1 MFSWLTASW
10 SDDRSTND
18 TAEYTRTTPSPPHD
32 HDTASAGS
40 SDSEGASLAGLPRES
55 FDTLQSNA
63 STISAPWFDH
73 ATPNHPIAVPK
84 EGLPE
89 ATPWFSAATL
99 DAPFPPPPPAPWFAE
114 ASMHSPVRVSSPT
127 PAASSSQGYLDIPP
141 ANERKSGEDESDGS
155 PPFFSAVA
163 TMKKPFRLRKSKKK
177 VGNGNSAPKPKSFA
191 PSESARRYPVSE
203 YAANT
208 DSDTESCFSTKSEPV
223 NLRKLTSRASFGLFS
238 LGLGLGA
245 RVQSIVP
252 PPLPPRPPPPSSV
265 ATEDGDDD
273 PDIETDADSSFASSS
288 TYTAPSTT
296 RSVGSLVKKESLIF
310 YSQKPPSP
318 PATPLPSR
326 SEKIIRSAV
335 DQIGDTTIML
345 SRLARSAK
353 RTMEPSEAAE
363 AIGRLTSVDAGA
375 ERSLLE
381 CVDRSVT
388 RVEVFLQAVLPR
400 AAAVFEKDAGSA
412 IEGIVQREVDAESAA
427 GDAPPA
433 YTARAAEDMSLLP
446 EDINVVPGDY
456 IRTSIAADPRSCSE
470 KPVGQPEDIVPA
482 EAMFFA
488 AEAHTHDNVEQASE
502 TTIVLPA
509 EACDPVP
516 PAAAASLAV
525 ANVAPSQ
532 EVEMA
537 TADVTA
543 EMLTHTYQPMDA
555 DAVRAV
561 DKEPEVIAEVKTDA
575 LAVSTEQA
583 PHVAVGSVVLL
594 GAELSQVVETHSDPA
609 YTACEMSTCAHLP
622 AVYGTTRAFGH
633 EPALTFEVETHAPAV
648 STEQVQPVVVGNDKS
663 ITMDIKS
670 VVAERSEG
678 LHPVNVSAD
687 TAAPAPSMDA
697 FLHSVT
703 SPLSAAR
710 HLPIV
715 AATSSEMAFD
725 TDTPVTASAVAVPL
739 DVDRHLPLARAAIT
753 QVQVEEPETRH
764 SAPAAVPLS
773 LDTHLPLAQLAVA
786 EVSLEPIRAVE
797 TQSAASELSPDAHL
811 PLARVSQ
818 REVDEEL
825 EGLIAE
831 EALMAVAVPVER
843 NVPLVAPLSL
853 TRYLPS
859 FVLERSDVA
868 ADAAMEICNLL
879 SPPPVSPGNDA
890 HVCAAE
896 TEFELPAAN
905 VVDVIAVKE
914 LASAA
919 RHLPVATAVHR
930 QMTADRESRAQI
942 FLTVD
947 QPPTPLARH
956 VPVAGANE
964 TEHEAQRESV
974 SESLAAANCAPEVAV
989 AQHPPVIRG
998 MQREIGVD
1006 DDASVQALDWVCA
1019 PLELQTHLPC
1029 VTGMHSEHGA
1039 DAGEIGLQVEAASE
1053 HVVAVHTPLAVAVS
1067 RSLDAD
1073 LAATVAMFSE
1083 AATQLTGRLHLPAA
1097 AAKQIETS
1105 MDSGLTV
1112 DSQSVAEPRE
1122 LAVLL
1127 PKEAAV
1133 AMHSE
1138 AAATQLSRC
1147 VPAAEAKKSNLT
1159 VPQSE
1164 AEPRELPTAATVL
1177 GELST
1182 AAMLPEAVTRSLAAE
1197 GTSVVPELTIHAH
1210 NASKPRELPIT
1221 VAASQEVSTAVMPS
1235 EAATELTVR
1244 AQDAIRA
1251 REFQTVGTARE
1262 ASTAAMLSQA
1272 PTHLHL
1278 PAVAAKQVVLN
1289 VDSELIAHA
1298 QDATK
1303 PRELPKLAVLTE
1315 PGSLTMHSD
1324 GNLHFPAAVAKCSV
1338 LSVDGELTAHRQS
1351 VIEPREP
1358 STEATVW
1365 HEANTA
1371 AILSE
1376 ASMQLS
1382 RHLPAA
1388 TAKHTILRVDPE
1400 QTVNA
1405 QISTPPRELAVL
1417 AGRHLPNAAASL
1429 REVSL
1434 ESEALAVVLAA
1445 SAVNRVNLRAYTPAA
1460 SAARKSVEVDA
1471 VRVASKA
1478 ILAESVSLAHHIPTM
1493 AAACTDLDINA
1504 SALVT
1509 SHDTSMRTPMV
1520 LAQHRPTA
1528 RATQYSLALDA
1539 PAVAEKTFSND
1550 AVPVNRHFPTA
1561 APIRTDV
1568 ADFEEGTLAVYSAAP
1583 TAICVRTV
1591 WPTAATAVR
1600 NVDLDLARAVSPVPA
1615 SMGAAVAS
1623 AKGLA
1628 PVGTAKPASSLGAAS
1643 ILMSSLSHAS
1653 LDKNTDVGISTRS
1666 VIPTEV
1672 VSEQQMERNVTRGH
1686 ENATAFGISA
1696 SSGIRTES
1704 ALVSEQQTEPNVSNG
1719 ELTADVFDQ
1728 MFSAYFSSAA
1738 AQRPEAEKSV
1748 VIPVSDDIAHLT
1760 SQPVRDLSSTP
1771 SRPRKSS
1778 DRPEVASERARDE
1791 SFSPSS
1797 HIPGAEEN
1805 TSGPSMHPAADG
1817 DWASA
1822 AARRGTTVRS
1832 RSYTLNERLRPE
1844 PQPRTASDPDV
1855 IATSR
1860 SPAVRSRDRSGRSE
1874 RSEANLSDA
1883 SADGEVANRLRPFS
1897 ISSADS
1903 TTAVV
1908 DGGHHR
1914 PMAVDADTTPARLSN
1929 DHLPERQALP
1939 LSPPVSPMHKRFH
1952 SISSAGMSA
1961 ASRVDSGISD
1971 LSGMASPVVRSSV
1984 VTKGTDSE
1992 RTAAAVAAAVPV
2004 FLHLSP
2010 AEAAAKGLEQEHQW
2024 SLAHHM
2030 RNVIIS
2036 RAEIQASASAAPS
2049 HGTPLD
2055 LIAKASQPKT
2065 TFAGY
2070 LAARNRSASA
2080 VMQTIAR
2087 KSGEVQRSF
2096 DAKRTLSF
2104 SRDVGKAR
2112 TPTIDIVAPHA
2123 NDHDYDIEN
2132 ASPVLSPAAEPAAHA
2147 SMLQRSTDDDSDRG
2161 DPDDDEGDTTDWLQ
2175 NFAAFTSVVAFALL
2189 VGILQAAPLLAR
2201 GPVFGPNV
2209 STFAAELPLAAL
2221 LITAVGSSP
2230 VWAWAGGVVG
2240 SPAPLTACV
2249 ALFTLFIGLSAGS
2262 TDWNALI
2269 ALAACAGLFAGGIL
2283 PLSLLAPE
2291 KKTTRTRH
2299 AAVSLVILVFA
2310 VVFGLTC
2317 GPIIG
2322 HALLL
2327 RGYDH
2332 WRWMFLIPALV
2343 ALPGILFAA
2352 ALLWKART
2360 RKHGSGSTVDQSAPR
2375 MLDSLSSRRHLR
2387 QHRGSLGLGP
2397 AFLLAGLLT
2406 AAMCAILWGGQYPS
2420 FGGAQAGGGGSKA
2433 AQQTTA
2439 AGTPQSGLAL
2449 DTSPNAHALHS
2460 PGWVQN
2466 ANGQWTFAP
2475 GGIVPGGGA
2484 APGGAAPGGTAPG
2497 GTTPAG
2503 TAPGGTTPA
2512 GTAPGGSAPAGTA
2525 PGGTAPGGTAP
2536 GGTAPAGTAPGGTAP
2551 GGTAPGGTAPG
2562 GVTPGGVTPGGA
2574 VPGGATPGGAVP
2586 GGATPP
2592 GTVPVGGVP
2601 AGTGPA
2607 GVPDGVPAGTA
2618 PGGVSP
2624 GGTAP
2629 GPAPPGTT
2637 PGGVAPPAGSSI
2649 SPSGTA
2655 PTAAPA
2661 PYPSSLGP
2669 GADAP
2674 RNPKAILFQQLDQ
2687 CRMPPSFNDLPGAT
2701 SPGTPTD
2708 APGPLLSKAA
2718 WAGLFS
2724 ALVIIAIGT
2733 LAFLISSLFSG
2744 KHLAAV
2750 GTVIALAAAAS
2761 GFAAFAAVARYPPL
2775 VIGTLACHPSAALTY
2790 VLAGAILA
2798 CILMCLLPHSKESHA
2813 RSALPGSVIALV
2825 GCVLVAIDIGDG
2837 ISGIGFA
2844 VLCFGTIVAT
2854 ASGAKSRNRLIG
2866 ALVGIGFGVLFANTA
2881 FRAHAASRLLPF
2893 TASPLDAQT
2902 ADAIGDGLHL
2912 VHRAVAVPLA
2922 ALAVIGWASF
2932 AALASRAH

>member
-32 HDTASAGS
+32 YDPASAGS

-141 ANERKSGEDESDGS
+141 AKERRSGEDESDGS

-223 NLRKLTSRASFGLFS
+223 NLRKLTSRHSFGLFS

-273 PDIETDADSSFASSS
+273 PEIETDADSSFASSS
-288 TYTAPSTT
+288 TYTALSTT
-296 RSVGSLVKKESLIF
+296 RSAGSLVKKESLIF

-326 SEKIIRSAV
+326 SEKIMRSAV

-388 RVEVFLQAVLPR
+388 RVEVFLQAVMPR
-400 AAAVFEKDAGSA
+400 AAAVFEKETGSA
-412 IEGIVQREVDAESAA
+412 NEGIVQREVDAESAA

-446 EDINVVPGDY
+446 EDINVVPGD
-456 IRTSIAADPRSCSE
+456 SIKTFFAAEPRSCSE
-470 KPVGQPEDIVPA
+470 KSIGQPEDIALA
-482 EAMFFA
+482 ETMVFA
-488 AEAHTHDNVEQASE
+488 AKAHIHDNVEQASE
-502 TTIVLPA
+502 TSVVLPGVA
-509 EACDPVP
+509 SDPVP
-516 PAAAASLAV
+516 PAAAASLAF
-525 ANVAPSQ
+525 ANRDLSQ

-543 EMLTHTYQPMDA
+543 EMLTHTYQPMA
-555 DAVRAV
+555 AGAVRAV
-561 DKEPEVIAEVKTDA
+561 DKEPEFTAEVETHA
-575 LAVSTEQA
+575 HAVSTEQA
-583 PHVAVGSVVLL
+583 PPVAVGSLVLL

-609 YTACEMSTCAHLP
+609 YTGCEMSTCAHQP
-622 AVYGTTRAFGH
+622 IVYGTTRALGDED
-633 EPALTFEVETHAPAV
+633 EPALTAEVETHAPAV
-648 STEQVQPVVVGNDKS
+648 RTEQVPPLVIGNDKS
-663 ITMDIKS
+663 INTDIKS
-670 VVAERSEG
+670 VVAERIEG

-687 TAAPAPSMDA
+687 TAARAPSKGA
-697 FLHSVT
+697 ALHSVT
-703 SPLSAAR
+703 SPLLAAR

-715 AATSSEMAFD
+715 GATSSEMALD
-725 TDTPVTASAVAVPL
+725 TDTPATASGVAVPL
-739 DVDRHLPLARAAIT
+739 DVDRHLPLARAANT
-753 QVQVEEPETRH
+753 QVQVEEPKTRD
-764 SAPAAVPLS
+764 SAHTAVPLS
-773 LDTHLPLAQLAVA
+773 LDTHLPLAQLAMA

-797 TQSAASELSPDAHL
+797 KQSAASELSPDAHL
-811 PLARVSQ
+811 PLARASQ
-818 REVDEEL
+818 REVDEAL

-831 EALMAVAVPVER
+831 EAPMAIAVAVER

-879 SPPPVSPGNDA
+879 SPPPTSPGNNA

-905 VVDVIAVKE
+905 VADVIAVKE
-914 LASAA
+914 VASAA

-964 TEHEAQRESV
+964 TEHETQRESV
-974 SESLAAANCAPEVAV
+974 SESLAAANSAPEVAV

-998 MQREIGVD
+998 VQREIGVD
-1006 DDASVQALDWVCA
+1006 DDASVQALDWVRA

-1029 VTGMHSEHGA
+1029 VTGMRSEHGV
-1039 DAGEIGLQVEAASE
+1039 DAREIGLQVEAASE
-1053 HVVAVHTPLAVAVS
+1053 HGVAVHAPSAVAVS
-1067 RSLDAD
+1067 RSLEAD
-1073 LAATVAMFSE
+1073 LDASVAMFSE
-1083 AATQLTGRLHLPAA
+1083 VATQLTGRLHLPAA
-1097 AAKQIETS
+1097 AAKQIEAS
-1105 MDSGLTV
+1105 VDSGLIV
-1112 DSQSVAEPRE
+1112 DSQNVAEPRE

-1133 AMHSE
+1133 AMPSE
-1138 AAATQLSRC
+1138 AAATQLSRR

-1164 AEPRELPTAATVL
+1164 AEPRELPTVPAVL
-1177 GELST
+1177 GEVST
-1182 AAMLPEAVTRSLAAE
+1182 AAMLAGAVTRLPAAE
-1197 GTSVVPELTIHAH
+1197 ATSVDPELTVHAH
-1210 NASKPRELPIT
+1210 NASKPRELPTT
-1221 VAASQEVSTAVMPS
+1221 VAASREVSTA
-1235 EAATELTVR
+1235 
-1244 AQDAIRA
+1244 
-1251 REFQTVGTARE
+1251 FQTAGAASE
-1262 ASTAAMLSQA
+1262 ASTADMFFEAAS
-1272 PTHLHL
+1272 HLHL
-1278 PAVAAKQVVLN
+1278 PAVAAKQVVLS

-1298 QDATK
+1298 QDATE
-1303 PRELPKLAVLTE
+1303 PRELPNLAVLTE
-1315 PGSLTMHSD
+1315 AGSLTRHSD
-1324 GNLHFPAAVAKCSV
+1324 GSLHFPAAVAKCSV
-1338 LSVDGELTAHRQS
+1338 LNVDGELTAHRQS
-1351 VIEPREP
+1351 VIEPRKL
-1358 STEATVW
+1358 STEATVLR
-1365 HEANTA
+1365 EANTA

-1376 ASMQLS
+1376 ATMQFS
-1382 RHLPAA
+1382 SHLPAA
-1388 TAKHTILRVDPE
+1388 TANHTIMRVDPE
-1400 QTVNA
+1400 QTVYA
-1405 QISTPPRELAVL
+1405 QSSTPPRELAVL
-1417 AGRHLPNAAASL
+1417 AGRQLPNVAASL

-1434 ESEALAVVLAA
+1434 ESGALAVVLAA
-1445 SAVNRVNLRAYTPAA
+1445 SAMDRVNLRAHTPAA

-1471 VRVASKA
+1471 ARIASKA
-1478 ILAESVSLAHHIPTM
+1478 TLAESVSLAHHIPTT
-1493 AAACTDLDINA
+1493 AAARTDLDIDA

-1509 SHDTSMRTPMV
+1509 SHDTSMRTSMV

-1528 RATQYSLALDA
+1528 RATQYFLALDA
-1539 PAVAEKTFSND
+1539 PTVAEKTFFND
-1550 AVPVNRHFPTA
+1550 AVLVNRHFPIA

-1568 ADFEEGTLAVYSAAP
+1568 VDFEEGTLAVFSAAP
-1583 TAICVRTV
+1583 AAICVRTV

-1600 NVDLDLARAVSPVPA
+1600 NVDLDLAKPVSPVPA
-1615 SMGAAVAS
+1615 SMGVAVAS

-1628 PVGTAKPASSLGAAS
+1628 PVGTAKYGAAA

-1653 LDKNTDVGISTRS
+1653 LEKNADVGISTRS
-1666 VIPTEV
+1666 VIPTESVV
-1672 VSEQQMERNVTRGH
+1672 VSEQQMERNATRGH
-1686 ENATAFGISA
+1686 ENATEFGISA

-1704 ALVSEQQTEPNVSNG
+1704 ALVSEQRTELNVSNG

-1728 MFSAYFSSAA
+1728 MFSAYFSGAA
-1738 AQRPEAEKSV
+1738 AHQPEAEKSV

-1760 SQPVRDLSSTP
+1760 PQPVRDLSSTP
-1771 SRPRKSS
+1771 SRPRKSF
-1778 DRPEVASERARDE
+1778 DRPEVAFERARDE
-1791 SFSPSS
+1791 HFSPGS
-1797 HIPGAEEN
+1797 HIPGLEEN
-1805 TSGPSMHPAADG
+1805 TSAPSMHPAADG

-1844 PQPRTASDPDV
+1844 PQPRTASDTAV
-1855 IATSR
+1855 IATSH

-1883 SADGEVANRLRPFS
+1883 GADGEVANRLRPFS

-1914 PMAVDADTTPARLSN
+1914 PMAVDADSTPARLSN

-1984 VTKGTDSE
+1984 VTKGTDIE

-2036 RAEIQASASAAPS
+2036 RAEIQAAASAAPS

-2055 LIAKASQPKT
+2055 LIAKASQPKN

-2096 DAKRTLSF
+2096 DAKRSLSF
-2104 SRDVGKAR
+2104 SRDGGKAR
-2112 TPTIDIVAPHA
+2112 TPTVDIVAPHG

-2132 ASPVLSPAAEPAAHA
+2132 ASPVLSPSAEPAAHA
-2147 SMLQRSTDDDSDRG
+2147 SMLQRSADDDSNRDG
-2161 DPDDDEGDTTDWLQ
+2161 PEDDEGDTTDWLQ

-2201 GPVFGPNV
+2201 GPVFGPGV

-2240 SPAPLTACV
+2240 IPAPLTACV

-2269 ALAACAGLFAGGIL
+2269 ALAACAGVFAGGIL

-2291 KKTTRTRH
+2291 KKTTRPRH
-2299 AAVSLVILVFA
+2299 AVVSLVILVFA

-2360 RKHGSGSTVDQSAPR
+2360 RKHARGSTVDQSAPR
-2375 MLDSLSSRRHLR
+2375 MLDSLSSRRHQR

-2397 AFLLAGLLT
+2397 ALLLAGLLT
-2406 AAMCAILWGGQYPS
+2406 TAMCAILWGGQYPT
-2420 FGGAQAGGGGSKA
+2420 FGGAQAGGGGSTA
-2433 AQQTTA
+2433 AQQSTA

-2475 GGIVPGGGA
+2475 GGIVPGGGV

-2497 GTTPAG
+2497 GTAPAG
-2503 TAPGGTTPA
+2503 TAPGGAT
-2512 GTAPGGSAPAGTA
+2512 PAGTA
-2525 PGGTAPGGTAP
+2525 PGGTAPAGTAP

-2562 GVTPGGVTPGGA
+2562 GTAPGGVTPGGTA
-2574 VPGGATPGGAVP
+2574 PGGVTPGGAVP

-2592 GTVPVGGVP
+2592 GTVPGGGVP
-2601 AGTGPA
+2601 AGTGPGGVTPGGTA
-2607 GVPDGVPAGTA
+2607 PGGVPAGTAPGGVPAGTA

-2624 GGTAP
+2624 AGTAP
-2629 GPAPPGTT
+2629 GAAPPGTT
-2637 PGGVAPPAGSSI
+2637 PGGVAPPAGSPI
-2649 SPSGTA
+2649 SPTGTS

-2687 CRMPPSFNDLPGAT
+2687 CRMPPSFNDLAGAT
-2701 SPGTPTD
+2701 SPATPTD

-2724 ALVIIAIGT
+2724 VLVIIATGT
-2733 LAFLISSLFSG
+2733 LAFLISSLFNG

-2761 GFAAFAAVARYPPL
+2761 GFAAFAAIARYPPL
-2775 VIGTLACHPSAALTY
+2775 VIGTLACHPTAALTY

-2854 ASGAKSRNRLIG
+2854 AAGAKSRNRLIG
-2866 ALVGIGFGVLFANTA
+2866 ALVGIGFGGLFANTA

-2893 TASPLDAQT
+2893 TASPLDAQM

-2922 ALAVIGWASF
+2922 TLAVIGWASF

>member
-32 HDTASAGS
+32 YDPASAGS

-141 ANERKSGEDESDGS
+141 ANERRSGEDESDGS

-191 PSESARRYPVSE
+191 SSESARRYPVSE

-223 NLRKLTSRASFGLFS
+223 NLRKLTSRHSFGLFS

-252 PPLPPRPPPPSSV
+252 PPLPPRPPPPPSSV
-265 ATEDGDDD
+265 ATEDGDDDD

-326 SEKIIRSAV
+326 SEKIMRSAV
-335 DQIGDTTIML
+335 EQIGDTTIML

-388 RVEVFLQAVLPR
+388 RVEVFLQAVMPR
-400 AAAVFEKDAGSA
+400 AAAVFEKEAGSA
-412 IEGIVQREVDAESAA
+412 SEGIVQRKVDAESAA

-433 YTARAAEDMSLLP
+433 YTAHAAEDMSLLP

-456 IRTSIAADPRSCSE
+456 IRTSIAAEPRSYSE
-470 KPVGQPEDIVPA
+470 KSVSQPQDTVPA
-482 EAMFFA
+482 ETMVFA
-488 AEAHTHDNVEQASE
+488 AEAHIHDNVEQASQ
-502 TTIVLPA
+502 TSVGLPGV
-509 EACDPVP
+509 ACDPVP
-516 PAAAASLAV
+516 PTAVASLAS
-525 ANVAPSQ
+525 ASLDLSQ

-537 TADVTA
+537 TAHVAA
-543 EMLTHTYQPMDA
+543 EMLTHTYQPMVA
-555 DAVRAV
+555 GAVRAV
-561 DKEPEVIAEVKTDA
+561 DKEPEFTAEFETQA

-583 PHVAVGSVVLL
+583 LPVSVGSLVLL

-609 YTACEMSTCAHLP
+609 HTACELSTSAHQP
-622 AVYGTTRAFGH
+622 TVYGTTRALGD
-633 EPALTFEVETHAPAV
+633 EPTLTAEVETHAPAV
-648 STEQVQPVVVGNDKS
+648 STEQVRPVVVGNDKS
-663 ITMDIKS
+663 IKVDIKS
-670 VVAERSEG
+670 VFAERIED

-687 TAAPAPSMDA
+687 TAARAPFKDA
-697 FLHSVT
+697 VLHSVT
-703 SPLSAAR
+703 SPLPR

-715 AATSSEMAFD
+715 GATSSEMALD
-725 TDTPVTASAVAVPL
+725 TDTLVAASGAAVPL
-739 DVDRHLPLARAAIT
+739 DVDRHLPLARAANT
-753 QVQVEEPETRH
+753 QVQVEEPKTRG

-773 LDTHLPLAQLAVA
+773 LDTDLPLAQLAVA
-786 EVSLEPIRAVE
+786 EVSLEPVRAVE
-797 TQSAASELSPDAHL
+797 KQSAASELSPEAHL
-811 PLARVSQ
+811 PLAHVSQ
-818 REVDEEL
+818 REVDGGL

-831 EALMAVAVPVER
+831 EAPMAVAVPVER
-843 NVPLVAPLSL
+843 NVPPVAPLSL

-879 SPPPVSPGNDA
+879 SPPPTSPGNNA

-896 TEFELPAAN
+896 TDIELPAAN
-905 VVDVIAVKE
+905 VADVIAVKE
-914 LASAA
+914 VASAA

-947 QPPTPLARH
+947 QPPTPLSRH

-964 TEHEAQRESV
+964 TEHETQRESV
-974 SESLAAANCAPEVAV
+974 SESLAAVNCAPEVAV

-998 MQREIGVD
+998 VQREIGVD
-1006 DDASVQALDWVCA
+1006 DDSSVQALDWVRA

-1029 VTGMHSEHGA
+1029 VTGMRSEHGV

-1053 HVVAVHTPLAVAVS
+1053 HGVAVHAPLAVAVS
-1067 RSLDAD
+1067 RSLESD
-1073 LAATVAMFSE
+1073 LDATVAMFLE
-1083 AATQLTGRLHLPAA
+1083 VATQLTGRLHLPAA

-1105 MDSGLTV
+1105 VDSGLTV

-1122 LAVLL
+1122 LAVLP

-1138 AAATQLSRC
+1138 AAATQLSRR
-1147 VPAAEAKKSNLT
+1147 VPAAEAKKSNLN

-1164 AEPRELPTAATVL
+1164 AEPRELPTVAAVM
-1177 GELST
+1177 GEVST
-1182 AAMLPEAVTRSLAAE
+1182 AAMLSGAVTRLPAAKA
-1197 GTSVVPELTIHAH
+1197 TSVDPELTVHAR
-1210 NASKPRELPIT
+1210 NASKPRELPTT
-1221 VAASQEVSTAVMPS
+1221 VAASREVSTAVMHS

-1244 AQDAIRA
+1244 AQDAIRS
-1251 REFQTVGTARE
+1251 REFQTAGAASE
-1262 ASTAAMLSQA
+1262 ASTAGLFAEA
-1272 PTHLHL
+1272 ATHLH
-1278 PAVAAKQVVLN
+1278 PATVAAKQVVLS

-1298 QDATK
+1298 QDATE
-1303 PRELPKLAVLTE
+1303 PRELPDLAVLTKA
-1315 PGSLTMHSD
+1315 GSLTMHSD
-1324 GNLHFPAAVAKCSV
+1324 GSLHFPAAVAKCSV

-1351 VIEPREP
+1351 VMEPRKL
-1358 STEATVW
+1358 STEATVLR
-1365 HEANTA
+1365 EANTA

-1376 ASMQLS
+1376 ATMQLS

-1388 TAKHTILRVDPE
+1388 IAKHTILRVDAE
-1400 QTVNA
+1400 QTVYA
-1405 QISTPPRELAVL
+1405 QILTPPRELAVL

-1434 ESEALAVVLAA
+1434 ESEALAVILAA
-1445 SAVNRVNLRAYTPAA
+1445 RAMDHVNLWAHTPAA

-1471 VRVASKA
+1471 ARVTSKA
-1478 ILAESVSLAHHIPTM
+1478 TLAKSVSLAHHIPTP
-1493 AAACTDLDINA
+1493 AAARTDLEIDA

-1509 SHDTSMRTPMV
+1509 SHDTSIRTMV
-1520 LAQHRPTA
+1520 LVQHRPTA

-1539 PAVAEKTFSND
+1539 PTVAEKTFSND
-1550 AVPVNRHFPTA
+1550 AVPVNRHFPIA
-1561 APIRTDV
+1561 APIRIDV
-1568 ADFEEGTLAVYSAAP
+1568 VDFEEETLAVYSAAP

-1600 NVDLDLARAVSPVPA
+1600 NVDLDLAKAVSPVPA
-1615 SMGAAVAS
+1615 SMGVAVAS

-1628 PVGTAKPASSLGAAS
+1628 PVGMAKSAASFGAAA
-1643 ILMSSLSHAS
+1643 ILMSSLSHTS
-1653 LDKNTDVGISTRS
+1653 LEKTADVGISTRS
-1666 VIPTEV
+1666 VISTKSVV
-1672 VSEQQMERNVTRGH
+1672 VSEQQMERNVTLGH
-1686 ENATAFGISA
+1686 ENATELGVSA

-1704 ALVSEQQTEPNVSNG
+1704 ELVSEQQTEPNVSNG

-1738 AQRPEAEKSV
+1738 AHRPEAEKSV

-1760 SQPVRDLSSTP
+1760 SQPARDLSSTP
-1771 SRPRKSS
+1771 LRPRKSS

-1791 SFSPSS
+1791 HFSPGS

-1844 PQPRTASDPDV
+1844 PQPRTPSDTAV

-1883 SADGEVANRLRPFS
+1883 GADGEVANRLRPFS

-1914 PMAVDADTTPARLSN
+1914 PMAVDADSTPARLSN
-1929 DHLPERQALP
+1929 HHLPERQALP

-2036 RAEIQASASAAPS
+2036 RAEIQAAASAAPS

-2055 LIAKASQPKT
+2055 LIAKASQPKN

-2087 KSGEVQRSF
+2087 KSEEVQRSF
-2096 DAKRTLSF
+2096 DAKRSLSF

-2112 TPTIDIVAPHA
+2112 TPTVDIVAPHG

-2132 ASPVLSPAAEPAAHA
+2132 ASPVLSPSAEPAAHA
-2147 SMLQRSTDDDSDRG
+2147 SMLQRSTDDDSDRD
-2161 DPDDDEGDTTDWLQ
+2161 DPDDDDGDTTDWLQ

-2189 VGILQAAPLLAR
+2189 VGIVQAAPLLAR

-2291 KKTTRTRH
+2291 KKTTRPRH
-2299 AAVSLVILVFA
+2299 AVVSLVILVFA

-2375 MLDSLSSRRHLR
+2375 MLDSLSSRRHPR

-2406 AAMCAILWGGQYPS
+2406 TAMCAILWGGQYPS
-2420 FGGAQAGGGGSKA
+2420 FGGAQAGSGGSTA
-2433 AQQTTA
+2433 AQQTTG
-2439 AGTPQSGLAL
+2439 AGMPQSGLAL

-2497 GTTPAG
+2497 G
-2503 TAPGGTTPA
+2503 
-2512 GTAPGGSAPAGTA
+2512 
-2525 PGGTAPGGTAP
+2525 
-2536 GGTAPAGTAPGGTAP
+2536 
-2551 GGTAPGGTAPG
+2551 
-2562 GVTPGGVTPGGA
+2562 VTPGGA
-2574 VPGGATPGGAVP
+2574 VPGGAA
-2586 GGATPP
+2586 PP
-2592 GTVPVGGVP
+2592 GTVPGGGVP
-2601 AGTGPA
+2601 AGTGPG
-2607 GVPDGVPAGTA
+2607 GVTPGGTAPGGVPAGTA

-2624 GGTAP
+2624 AGTVP
-2629 GPAPPGTT
+2629 GAAPPGAT

-2649 SPSGTA
+2649 SPSGTS

-2724 ALVIIAIGT
+2724 VLVIIALGT
-2733 LAFLISSLFSG
+2733 LAFLISSLFNG

-2761 GFAAFAAVARYPPL
+2761 GFAAFAAIARYPPL
-2775 VIGTLACHPSAALTY
+2775 VIGTLACHPTAALTY

-2854 ASGAKSRNRLIG
+2854 AAGAKSRNRLIG
-2866 ALVGIGFGVLFANTA
+2866 ALVGIGFGILFAHTA